1 MKTPKS
7 IQIEIFDHPDE
18 LITKAKEAAK
28 KYGVHFLGDADQGVI
43 RGFGFKADYL
53 LQENILTVTVFRK
66 PALLSWTAVEQK
78 VRALVNINS
87 KYN

>member
-18 LITKAKEAAK
+18 LITKAKDIAQ
-28 KYGVHFLGDADQGVI
+28 KYGMHFLGDTDQGVI

-53 LQENILTVTVFRK
+53 FQENVLTITVFCK
-66 PALLSWTAVEQK
+66 PAFLPWTAVEER
-78 VRALVNINS
+78 VRALVNMDPR
-87 KYN
+87 

>member
-18 LITKAKEAAK
+18 LITKAKETAQ
-28 KYGVHFLGDADQGVI
+28 KYGVHFLGDNDQGVI

-53 LQENILTVTVFRK
+53 FQENVLTITVFRK
-66 PALLSWTAVEQK
+66 PAFLPWTTVEEK
-78 VRALVNINS
+78 VRALVNMDPG
-87 KYN
+87 